1 MFLGYQVFHSEYPY
15 NVSQISHKGIC
26 LKKIKNK
33 LENRFQVSFV
43 FEICRRTLIQISKT

>member
-33 LENRFQVSFV
+33 LEKALKFHLFLRYV
-43 FEICRRTLIQISKT
+43 EER